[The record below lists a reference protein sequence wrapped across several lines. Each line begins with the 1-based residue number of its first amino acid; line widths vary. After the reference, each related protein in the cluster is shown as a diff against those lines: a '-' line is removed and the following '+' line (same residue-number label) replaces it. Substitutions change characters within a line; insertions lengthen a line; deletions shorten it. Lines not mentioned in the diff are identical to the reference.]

1 MTTRKLIEEF
11 FDRYS
16 PINPQG
22 IIDAMNARM
31 DSLGFEGASVV
42 SADYDEEGNIFV
54 TFADDEGEVDVIFKY
69 DREDGAYAIIED
81 EDEEYAYLI
90 HLDALLPPIDDTC
103 YGEFINMTDSSWM
116 NGSFFYAILSGCEM
130 DSESEDP
137 RIETDS
143 LFGLQISESGGRKVS
158 VIRGG
163 KKVKLAIV
171 RKKRRKVMS
180 GSQRSAM
187 RAAARKR
194 GMKKSIIQR
203 KRKRSLAI
211 RKRMNLKKPKL
222 NRNQKIQGGAN
233 RKK

>member
-1 MTTRKLIEEF
+1 MRKLIEEF

-16 PINPQG
+16 PINPEG
-22 IIDAMNARM
+22 IVDKMNARM

-54 TFADDEGEVDVIFKY
+54 SFADEDGEVDVIFKY
-69 DREDGAYAIIED
+69 DTEDGAYAIIED
-81 EDEEYAYLI
+81 EDEEHAYLI

-103 YGEFINMTDSSWM
+103 YGEFINLTDVSWM
-116 NGSFFYAILSGCEM
+116 NGSFFYAILSGAEM
-130 DSESEDP
+130 DAESSDDT
-137 RIETDS
+137 IEKDS
-143 LFGLQISESGGRKVS
+143 LFGYQISESGGRKVS

-171 RKKRRKVMS
+171 RKKRRKMMS
-180 GSQRSAM
+180 GAQKSAM

-194 GMKKSIIQR
+194 SMKKSQSNR

-211 RKRMNLKKPKL
+211 RKRMNIKKPKL
-222 NRNQKIQGGAN
+222 SRNQKIAGGAN
-233 RKK
+233 RKR